1 MANYSITINSRF
13 RPFSYQELLAPV
25 LASTQ
30 AQQQL
35 EETYANLA
43 TEASLAGSKANEQ
56 TDPIAY
62 ARYKAYSDEL
72 NSMAEDLAKN
82 GLTPESRR
90 SMYNMRARY
99 AKDIV
104 PIETAYERRR
114 ALAEEQRKMQV
125 TANGNLRFDN
135 DFSTLSLDA
144 LLSNPEMS
152 YNALNGENITARASA
167 LAANF
172 ARGIVN
178 DPKYSSILNGQYWQ
192 AKQQAGYT
200 PEQIIMEAAGDPN
213 APAELRQI
221 RENIHKQLQGNS
233 AYDRDWVDS
242 YISQG
247 FTSGIGQAQY
257 STMGDQSYLNAA
269 QKQAMQFSAEEHR
282 WAKEDREEAK
292 ETRYITDEKGN
303 ILPID
308 TKTGIPYVVKDGK
321 KVLKPSAVPT
331 TSSSKNISNSSTNS
345 KAGSENNT
353 RAKNP
358 IKITIQ
364 GKRDKNGV
372 IRYGGETG
380 RAVPIKDVET
390 VNSELET
397 ATSSRLKS
405 YYELGPTMQKNVEA
419 IHGVGNPTDYDYYE
433 AATEND
439 EVVLYVIPRGNV
451 KPTAEGYDSD
461 QEGYVAVDDN
471 AN

>member
-1 MANYSITINSRF
+1 MPNYGLVINSKF
-13 RPFSYQELLAPV
+13 TPFSYQELLAPV
-25 LASTQ
+25 MAATQ
-30 AQQQL
+30 AQQQV
-35 EETYANLA
+35 EEAYANMEMQA
-43 TEASLAGSKANEQ
+43 ALAGSKVNEQ
-56 TDPIAY
+56 TDPVAY
-62 ARYKAYSDEL
+62 KQYKAYEEELRGLADRLAREGLSPSD
-72 NSMAEDLAKN
+72 
-82 GLTPESRR
+82 RR
-90 SMYNMRARY
+90 TMYGMRARY

-104 PIETAYERRR
+104 PIETAYDRRR
-114 ALAEEQRKMQV
+114 ALAEEQRKMQL

-221 RENIHKQLQGNS
+221 RENIHNQLQGNA

-269 QKQAMQFSAEEHR
+269 QRQAMAFNAEEQK
-282 WAKEDREEAK
+282 WAREDRKEAK
-292 ETRYITDEKGN
+292 EVRYVEDEKGN
-303 ILPID
+303 MLPID
-308 TKTGIPYVVKDGK
+308 TKTGIPYEVKNGK
-321 KVLKPSAVPT
+321 KVLKPATGASS
-331 TSSSKNISNSSTNS
+331 SSSKSSSRGGESS
-345 KAGSENNT
+345 KTGSVTTT
-353 RAKNP
+353 RSKTP

-364 GKRDKNGV
+364 GKRNKKGV
-372 IRYGGETG
+372 IQYGGETG
-380 RAVPIKDVET
+380 RAVPLKDVAA
-390 VNSELET
+390 VNSELEG

-405 YYELGPTMQKNVEA
+405 YYELGPTMQRNVEA
-419 IHGVGNPTDYDYYE
+419 IHGINNPTDYDYYE
-433 AATEND
+433 ATTEND
-439 EVVLYVIPRGNV
+439 EVVLYVVPRGNV
-451 KPTAEGYDSD
+451 KSTAEGYDYD
-461 QEGYVAVDDN
+461 QEGYIAVDDN

>member
-1 MANYSITINSRF
+1 MANYSIVINSRF
-13 RPFSYQELLAPV
+13 KPFSYQELLAPA
-25 LASTQ
+25 LMSTQ
-30 AQQQL
+30 AHQQV
-35 EETYANLA
+35 EEAYANLA
-43 TEASLAGSKANEQ
+43 SEAAIAGNKANEQ
-56 TDPIAY
+56 TDPVAY
-62 ARYKAYSDEL
+62 ARYKAYSDDL
-72 NSMAEDLAKN
+72 NAMATELAKN
-82 GLTPESRR
+82 GLTPNSRK
-90 SMYNMRARY
+90 SMFDMRTRY

-114 ALAEEQRKMQV
+114 ALAEEQRKMQL

-144 LLSNPEMS
+144 LLNNPEMS

-178 DPKYSSILNGQYWQ
+178 DPKYTSILNGQYWQ

-257 STMGDQSYLNAA
+257 STMGDQSYMNAA
-269 QKQAMQFSAEEHR
+269 QKQAMQFSAEEHK
-282 WAKEDREEAK
+282 WAEEDRKEAK

-308 TKTGIPYVVKDGK
+308 TKTGIPYEVKDGK
-321 KVLKPSAVPT
+321 KVLKPSAAAAA
-331 TSSSKNISNSSTNS
+331 SSSKNTSSSNGGKT
-345 KAGSENNT
+345 GSENNT
-353 RAKNP
+353 RSKTP

-364 GKRDKNGV
+364 GKRNKKGV
-372 IRYGGETG
+372 IQYGGETG

-397 ATSSRLKS
+397 ATTSRLKS

-419 IHGVGNPTDYDYYE
+419 IHGISNPTDYDYYE
-433 AATEND
+433 ATTEND

-461 QEGYVAVDDN
+461 QEGYTAVDDN
-471 AN
+471 AH

>member
-1 MANYSITINSRF
+1 MANYNIVIGSKF
-13 RPFSYQELLAPV
+13 RPFSYAEMLAPV
-25 LASTQ
+25 AQSTEAHQ
-30 AQQQL
+30 KV
-35 EETYANLA
+35 EEAYANLA
-43 TEASLAGSKANEQ
+43 TEAALAGNKANEQ
-56 TDPIAY
+56 TDPVAY

-72 NSMAEDLAKN
+72 NAMATELAKN
-82 GLTPESRR
+82 GLTPNNRK
-90 SMYNMRARY
+90 SMFDMRTRY

-114 ALAEEQRKMQV
+114 ALAEEQRKMQL

-135 DFSTLSLDA
+135 DFSTISLDA
-144 LLSNPEMS
+144 LLNNPEMS

-178 DPKYSSILNGQYWQ
+178 DPKYTSILNGQYWQ

-269 QKQAMQFSAEEHR
+269 QRQAMAFNAEEQK
-282 WAKEDREEAK
+282 WAREDRKEAK
-292 ETRYITDEKGN
+292 EVRYVEDEKGN
-303 ILPID
+303 MLPID
-308 TKTGIPYVVKDGK
+308 TKTGIPYEVKNGK
-321 KVLKPSAVPT
+321 KVLKPATGASS
-331 TSSSKNISNSSTNS
+331 SSSKSSSRGGESS
-345 KAGSENNT
+345 KTGSVTTT
-353 RAKNP
+353 RSKTP

-364 GKRDKNGV
+364 GKRNKKGV
-372 IRYGGETG
+372 IQYGGETG
-380 RAVPIKDVET
+380 RAVPLKDVAA
-390 VNSELET
+390 VNSELEG
-397 ATSSRLKS
+397 ATSSKLKS
-405 YYELGPTMQKNVEA
+405 YYELGPTMQRNVEA
-419 IHGVGNPTDYDYYE
+419 IHGINNPTDYDYYE
-433 AATEND
+433 ATTEND
-439 EVVLYVIPRGNV
+439 EVVLYVVPRGNV
-451 KPTAEGYDSD
+451 KSTAEGYDYD
-461 QEGYVAVDDN
+461 QEGYIAVDDN